1 MKARRELER
10 EILERASRCSTHTLR
25 GFCHCRVRGRHRG
38 GADME
43 IKEEESEDTGEKRDR

>member
-1 MKARRELER
+1 MQYTLSEASVTAELE
-10 EILERASRCSTHTLR
+10 EGTE
-25 GFCHCRVRGRHRG
+25 GG

>member
-1 MKARRELER
+1 MKARRER
-10 EILERASRCSTHTLR
+10 EILERASRYSTHTLIEAS
-25 GFCHCRVRGRHRG
+25 VTAELEEG